1 MAAVLQDKGV
11 SKIPNSWSFHQSS
24 RQHNKLRLSSQMSL
38 TLFSSTTSIHQLHF
52 SKFLPVRLLRDL
64 LLAVVILLK
73 RLLQFSGDLLE
84 EADLLTEVVLHL
96 GSEVPYP
103 RAVEM
108 LDLCQGGAG
117 NDVAAVVELAL
128 LLWTVLHLGQSTWKR
143 GVKERDPSL
152 TISLTTASQP
162 IALLLHVVVID
173 MELIK
178 HVCATVSRQVG
189 GAAVSYSSLLFSA
202 YASLSSTSSSMP
214 QGRRGK
220 RGGKRGG
227 SLICFTFLPSQSS
240 TGQEALEFLLIQM
253 RCGQT
258 PSEWRSGHL

>member
-24 RQHNKLRLSSQMSL
+24 RQHNKLRLSSQVIL
-38 TLFSSTTSIHQLHF
+38 TLSTTSIHQLRF

-96 GSEVPYP
+96 GAEVPYP

-143 GVKERDPSL
+143 GVRERDPSL

-162 IALLLHVVVID
+162 IALLLHFVVID
-173 MELIK
+173 MELIR
-178 HVCATVSRQVG
+178 CLQLLAGRWELLLLATASDSYDGAVMLLQRVLQVSR
-189 GAAVSYSSLLFSA
+189 APL
-202 YASLSSTSSSMP
+202 M
-214 QGRRGK
+214 
-220 RGGKRGG
+220 
-227 SLICFTFLPSQSS
+227 
-240 TGQEALEFLLIQM
+240 LLINQL
-253 RCGQT
+253 GQD
-258 PSEWRSGHL
+258 SRIISVAADVCV